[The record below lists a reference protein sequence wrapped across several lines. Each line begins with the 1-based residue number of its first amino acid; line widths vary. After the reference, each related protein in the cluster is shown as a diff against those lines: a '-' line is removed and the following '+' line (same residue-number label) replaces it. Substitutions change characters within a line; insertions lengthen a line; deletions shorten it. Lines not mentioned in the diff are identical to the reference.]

1 MYIYHINAH
10 KYLKICHYKLE
21 TAEPANKALNLEI

>member
-1 MYIYHINAH
+1 MYIYHINTH

-21 TAEPANKALNLEI
+21 TAKPANKKKIKS